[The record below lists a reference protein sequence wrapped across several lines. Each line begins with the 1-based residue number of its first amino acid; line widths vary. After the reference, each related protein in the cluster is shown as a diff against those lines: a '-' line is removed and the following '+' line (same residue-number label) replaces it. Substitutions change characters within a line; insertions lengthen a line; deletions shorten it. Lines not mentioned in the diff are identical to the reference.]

1 MKMNNRSPKPRH
13 SKYKVSQ
20 SNAVYKNE
28 WKQTN

>member
-1 MKMNNRSPKPRH
+1 MKMKMKMNNRSPKPRH

-28 WKQTN
+28 